1 MGDNSLIDPYMG
13 FDLYEPATND
23 DNNKTQPR
31 LYRHSIYVVYF
42 TFYVWVVA

>member
-13 FDLYEPATND
+13 FDLYEPAS
-23 DNNKTQPR
+23 KTHPR